1 MTARQAILEVTV
13 YDGQETARPTA
24 TDPER
29 NLREQALYDA
39 HAPRLYAY
47 CWSLVGD
54 DASEALKDTFAAVG
68 RLGEPRGGEL
78 LWLYA
83 LARTACLRRGGLD
96 PAFGRAHDPDPLRR
110 AAGRL
115 RTVHREVLV
124 LSAGD
129 RLDAPDIARLLGV
142 ATDTVRQLIQTAG
155 AQLERAV
162 LDALMHEPM
171 SARHDDVIAAFEKG
185 RLPELL
191 ARRAPAQP
199 PALLRA
205 EVLPFAGP
213 PVTPSR
219 PLPDTPPGTAPLPA
233 VSPQMPLVVIGTR
246 TTATTGYSAG
256 RRTRRIAQTAG
267 LAAAAAAAAGLFA
280 AWPSSG
286 GDSPSD
292 QTAMAPSTNG
302 YSASLASTPDYPG
315 ADPGNTVAAPFSHV
329 PGITPVPQP
338 SWPDG
343 AGGAPKPASPN
354 GDARSTGRGATP
366 KPATVP
372 PPVWTPPVT
381 ATPTPTP
388 TDPPSDPPETPSET
402 PSETPQ
408 PTPTPSADP
417 TTPVPDE
424 PERPAVD

>member
-1 MTARQAILEVTV
+1 VRQAILEVTV

-24 TDPER
+24 TDPEH
-29 NLREQALYDA
+29 NLLEQTLYDA
-39 HAPRLYAY
+39 HAARLYAY

-54 DASEALKDTFAAVG
+54 DAPEALKDTFAAAG
-68 RLGEPRGGEL
+68 RLGDPRGDTL

-83 LARTACLRRGGLD
+83 LARTACLRRGGHD

-115 RTVHREVLV
+115 RASHREALV

-129 RLDAPDIARLLGV
+129 WLDAPDIARLLGV
-142 ATDTVRQLIQTAG
+142 AIDTVRQLIQTAG

-205 EVLPFAGP
+205 EILPYAGP
-213 PVTPSR
+213 PVTPAR
-219 PLPDTPPGTAPLPA
+219 PLPDTTPGTAPLPA
-233 VSPQMPLVVIGTR
+233 TSPQMPLVVIGAQR
-246 TTATTGYSAG
+246 TATTAHSAG
-256 RRTRRIAQTAG
+256 RRSRRIARTAG

-280 AWPSSG
+280 AWPSTG
-286 GDSPSD
+286 GEPNGL
-292 QTAMAPSTNG
+292 TAAAPTPTG
-302 YSASLASTPDYPG
+302 YSASLTSTPDHLG
-315 ADPGNTVAAPFSHV
+315 SDPANSVAAPFSHV
-329 PGITPVPQP
+329 PGITPPARP
-338 SWPDG
+338 AWPDG
-343 AGGAPKPASPN
+343 AGGAPEPTSPS
-354 GDARSTGRGATP
+354 GDARPTGRDGTQ
-366 KPATVP
+366 KPDTVR
-372 PPVWTPPVT
+372 PPVVTPPVT
-381 ATPTPTP
+381 ATSTPTPTP
-388 TDPPSDPPETPSET
+388 TDQPTEPPET

-408 PTPTPSADP
+408 PTPTPSSDP
-417 TTPVPDE
+417 TTPVPE
-424 PERPAVD
+424 ESERPPGN